1 MWRRMTIIRY
11 DVSMTCMISY
21 KSEVGLTAKRKLRGC
36 NTHTLGE
43 HSDERQ
49 RRTAVTAGPAGAGCS
64 QGDMP
69 PAKVIPEAV
78 AGLFDCIQL
87 NVPPPKTINLK
98 TPRPA
103 KRWCHPPNV
112 ATRGSSKCNGVS
124 TLPRR

>member
-1 MWRRMTIIRY
+1 MTIIRY

-87 NVPPPKTINLK
+87 NVPPPKKINLK
-98 TPRPA
+98 TTRRPRQ
-103 KRWCHPPNV
+103 KVVSPP
-112 ATRGSSKCNGVS
+112 
-124 TLPRR
+124 